1 MWGLLIPQTPLADKF
16 FHGALVPICTYQRTM
31 YKLSSSIGF
40 ENMKAPKIKS
50 GGSSKTPLSGK
61 KVIYICLQ
69 AYQNQ
74 LPSSINSGVVGPKI
88 KSNGCRDP
96 RCP

>member
-16 FHGALVPICTYQRTM
+16 FHGAIVPICTYQRTM
-31 YKLSSSIGF
+31 YKLCSSIGF

-61 KVIYICLQ
+61 KLSIY
-69 AYQNQ
+69 AYKHTKINFLAQ
-74 LPSSINSGVVGPKI
+74 LI
-88 KSNGCRDP
+88 RE
-96 RCP
+96 